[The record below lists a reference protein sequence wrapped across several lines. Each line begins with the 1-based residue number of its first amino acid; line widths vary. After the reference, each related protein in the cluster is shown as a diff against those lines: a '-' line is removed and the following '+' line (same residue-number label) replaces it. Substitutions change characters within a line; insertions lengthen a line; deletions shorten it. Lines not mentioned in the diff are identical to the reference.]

1 MAPFS
6 KCFSGAI
13 RRKQTGAAGNVN
25 VSIDGSL
32 FRTMKIDNVGTGSG
46 VWLRE
51 PPKVEGV
58 VSFQLELR
66 LIDAG
71 TAATVGI
78 ATAAGVSTTVFE
90 STVTATE
97 NGLGGI

>member
-6 KCFSGAI
+6 KCFSGEI
-13 RRKQTGAAGNVN
+13 RRKQTGAVVN
-25 VSIDGSL
+25 LSIDGSL
-32 FRTMKIDNVGTGSG
+32 FGTIKIDNVGTGSG

-66 LIDAG
+66 LIGAG

-78 ATAAGVSTTVFE
+78 ATAAGVSTPVFE